1 MGLLARREYSQFE
14 LRARLKARGYTD
26 DLINNVLS
34 ELSKENL
41 QSDTRFTESYLRMRV
56 NRGFGPRRIQAE
68 LRERGIAEELICE
81 FIDEND
87 AMWSTLVQRVL
98 KKKFGDEPPAD
109 FKSRAKQLRFLQYKG
124 FQDVRISGC

>member
-87 AMWSTLVQRVL
+87 AMWSTLAQRVL

-109 FKSRAKQLRFLQYKG
+109 FKARAKQLRFLQYRG
-124 FQDVRISGC
+124 FHRINEN

>member
-26 DLINNVLS
+26 DLINDVLS

-41 QSDTRFTESYLRMRV
+41 QSDTRFTENYLRMRV

-68 LRERGIAEELICE
+68 LREHGIAEELINE
-81 FIDEND
+81 FVDEND
-87 AMWSTLVQRVL
+87 AMWSSLAKMVL
-98 KKKFGDEPPAD
+98 KKKFGDEPPRD
-109 FKSRAKQLRFLQYKG
+109 FKSRAKQLRFLQYRG
-124 FQDVRISGC
+124 FSAPRAMN

>member
-14 LRARLKARGYTD
+14 LRVRLTARGYAD
-26 DLINNVLS
+26 DLINDILS
-34 ELSKENL
+34 ELNRENL

-56 NRGFGPRRIQAE
+56 SRGFGPRRIQAE

-87 AMWSTLVQRVL
+87 AMWPTVAQRVL
-98 KKKFGDEPPAD
+98 KKKFGEDEPAD
-109 FKSRAKQLRFLQYKG
+109 FKARAKQLRFLQYRG
-124 FQDVRISGC
+124 FSKINEN